1 MVERDNELKGTT
13 FTISVLHLSDGNPDR
28 IRQLL
33 EAKVAQAPQ
42 FFNCAPLVL
51 NVERL
56 EAIPDFEQLRE
67 LVESEDFVLVGITGA
82 RDEAMK
88 TAAKA
93 AGLAVMVSGK
103 SRKAE
108 PEPTPPAPEPKPV
121 EAAPVP
127 PVPAP
132 VEASKVH
139 VGPVRSGQQI
149 YAAGTSLV
157 VLGVHRDG
165 GFSEYA
171 AVPAK
176 NAWPIPDDIPDKH
189 AVMVEPFTIAANV
202 TGQANP
208 IEQDVA
214 LVYGA
219 GPMGLVTVQALKGV
233 YKVKQVIVV
242 DRIDERLKMAQRSGA
257 DWVLNNGERSLQAAL
272 DEKGIKPTLII
283 DAACHPS
290 ILQEA
295 ITLASP
301 AARIVLMGFS
311 SEPSHIVQQGI
322 TGKELAIF
330 SSRLNANKFPVV
342 IDWLKKG
349 LIDPEKLITHTF
361 DYHHVTDALELFE
374 KDQRQCCKVL
384 LTFGQ

>member
-13 FTISVLHLSDGNPDR
+13 FTISVLHLSDGNPAR

-51 NVERL
+51 NVDRL

-108 PEPTPPAPEPKPV
+108 PEPTPPVPEPKPV

-157 VLGVHRDG
+157 VLGSVSPG
-165 GFSEYA
+165 AEVIA
-171 AVPAK
+171 
-176 NAWPIPDDIPDKH
+176 DDSIH
-189 AVMVEPFTIAANV
+189 
-202 TGQANP
+202 
-208 IEQDVA
+208 
-214 LVYGA
+214 VYGA
-219 GPMGLVTVQALKGV
+219 LRGRAIAGAKGNPKARIYCQQLQAELLSIAGTFQLSDALPAGV
-233 YKVKQVIVV
+233 IQEPVHIRLDNEQLRI
-242 DRIDERLKMAQRSGA
+242 DRIK
-257 DWVLNNGERSLQAAL
+257 
-272 DEKGIKPTLII
+272 
-283 DAACHPS
+283 
-290 ILQEA
+290 
-295 ITLASP
+295 
-301 AARIVLMGFS
+301 
-311 SEPSHIVQQGI
+311 
-322 TGKELAIF
+322 
-330 SSRLNANKFPVV
+330 
-342 IDWLKKG
+342 
-349 LIDPEKLITHTF
+349 
-361 DYHHVTDALELFE
+361 
-374 KDQRQCCKVL
+374 
-384 LTFGQ
+384 

>member
-13 FTISVLHLSDGNPDR
+13 FTISVLHLSDGNPAR

-108 PEPTPPAPEPKPV
+108 PEPTPPVPEPKPV
-121 EAAPVP
+121 EAAPIP

-157 VLGVHRDG
+157 VLGSVSPG
-165 GFSEYA
+165 AEVIA
-171 AVPAK
+171 
-176 NAWPIPDDIPDKH
+176 DDSIH
-189 AVMVEPFTIAANV
+189 
-202 TGQANP
+202 
-208 IEQDVA
+208 
-214 LVYGA
+214 VYGA
-219 GPMGLVTVQALKGV
+219 LRGRAIAGAKGNPKARIYCQQLQAELLSIAGTFQLSDALPAGV
-233 YKVKQVIVV
+233 IQEPVHIRLDNEQLRI
-242 DRIDERLKMAQRSGA
+242 DRIK
-257 DWVLNNGERSLQAAL
+257 
-272 DEKGIKPTLII
+272 
-283 DAACHPS
+283 
-290 ILQEA
+290 
-295 ITLASP
+295 
-301 AARIVLMGFS
+301 
-311 SEPSHIVQQGI
+311 
-322 TGKELAIF
+322 
-330 SSRLNANKFPVV
+330 
-342 IDWLKKG
+342 
-349 LIDPEKLITHTF
+349 
-361 DYHHVTDALELFE
+361 
-374 KDQRQCCKVL
+374 
-384 LTFGQ
+384 

>member
-56 EAIPDFEQLRE
+56 SEIPDFEQLRE

-108 PEPTPPAPEPKPV
+108 PVAPAPTPEPVEVAQVAPVQALEPT
-121 EAAPVP
+121 
-127 PVPAP
+127 
-132 VEASKVH
+132 KVH

-157 VLGVHRDG
+157 VLGSVSPG
-165 GFSEYA
+165 AEVIA
-171 AVPAK
+171 
-176 NAWPIPDDIPDKH
+176 DDSIH
-189 AVMVEPFTIAANV
+189 I
-202 TGQANP
+202 
-208 IEQDVA
+208 
-214 LVYGA
+214 YGA
-219 GPMGLVTVQALKGV
+219 LRGRAIAGAKGNPLARIYCQQLQAELLSIAGTFQLSDALPAGLIQEPVHIRLDNEQLR
-233 YKVKQVIVV
+233 I
-242 DRIDERLKMAQRSGA
+242 DRIK
-257 DWVLNNGERSLQAAL
+257 
-272 DEKGIKPTLII
+272 
-283 DAACHPS
+283 
-290 ILQEA
+290 
-295 ITLASP
+295 
-301 AARIVLMGFS
+301 
-311 SEPSHIVQQGI
+311 
-322 TGKELAIF
+322 
-330 SSRLNANKFPVV
+330 
-342 IDWLKKG
+342 
-349 LIDPEKLITHTF
+349 
-361 DYHHVTDALELFE
+361 
-374 KDQRQCCKVL
+374 
-384 LTFGQ
+384 

>member
-13 FTISVLHLSDGNPDR
+13 FTISVLHLSDGNPAR

-103 SRKAE
+103 SRKAD
-108 PEPTPPAPEPKPV
+108 PEPTPPVPESK
-121 EAAPVP
+121 
-127 PVPAP
+127 P

-157 VLGVHRDG
+157 VLGSVSPG
-165 GFSEYA
+165 AEVIA
-171 AVPAK
+171 
-176 NAWPIPDDIPDKH
+176 DDSIH
-189 AVMVEPFTIAANV
+189 
-202 TGQANP
+202 
-208 IEQDVA
+208 
-214 LVYGA
+214 VYGA
-219 GPMGLVTVQALKGV
+219 LRGRAIAGAKGNPKARIYCQQLQAELLSIAGTFQLSDALPAGV
-233 YKVKQVIVV
+233 IQEPVHIRLDNEQLRI
-242 DRIDERLKMAQRSGA
+242 DRIK
-257 DWVLNNGERSLQAAL
+257 
-272 DEKGIKPTLII
+272 
-283 DAACHPS
+283 
-290 ILQEA
+290 
-295 ITLASP
+295 
-301 AARIVLMGFS
+301 
-311 SEPSHIVQQGI
+311 
-322 TGKELAIF
+322 
-330 SSRLNANKFPVV
+330 
-342 IDWLKKG
+342 
-349 LIDPEKLITHTF
+349 
-361 DYHHVTDALELFE
+361 
-374 KDQRQCCKVL
+374 
-384 LTFGQ
+384 

>member
-13 FTISVLHLSDGNPDR
+13 FTISVLHLSDGNPAR

-108 PEPTPPAPEPKPV
+108 PEPTPPVPEPKPV

-157 VLGVHRDG
+157 VLGSVSPGAEVIADDSIHIYGTLRGRAIAGAKGNPKARIYCQQLQAELLSIAGTFQLSDALPAGVIQEPVHIRLD
-165 GFSEYA
+165 
-171 AVPAK
+171 
-176 NAWPIPDDIPDKH
+176 N
-189 AVMVEPFTIAANV
+189 
-202 TGQANP
+202 
-208 IEQDVA
+208 EQ
-214 LVYGA
+214 LR
-219 GPMGLVTVQALKGV
+219 
-233 YKVKQVIVV
+233 I
-242 DRIDERLKMAQRSGA
+242 DRIK
-257 DWVLNNGERSLQAAL
+257 
-272 DEKGIKPTLII
+272 
-283 DAACHPS
+283 
-290 ILQEA
+290 
-295 ITLASP
+295 
-301 AARIVLMGFS
+301 
-311 SEPSHIVQQGI
+311 
-322 TGKELAIF
+322 
-330 SSRLNANKFPVV
+330 
-342 IDWLKKG
+342 
-349 LIDPEKLITHTF
+349 
-361 DYHHVTDALELFE
+361 
-374 KDQRQCCKVL
+374 
-384 LTFGQ
+384 

>member
-56 EAIPDFEQLRE
+56 SDIPDFEQLRE

-108 PEPTPPAPEPKPV
+108 SVAPAPAPEPV
-121 EAAPVP
+121 EVAQVAPVQTLEP
-127 PVPAP
+127 T
-132 VEASKVH
+132 KVH

-157 VLGVHRDG
+157 VLGSVSPG
-165 GFSEYA
+165 AEVIA
-171 AVPAK
+171 
-176 NAWPIPDDIPDKH
+176 DDSIH
-189 AVMVEPFTIAANV
+189 I
-202 TGQANP
+202 
-208 IEQDVA
+208 
-214 LVYGA
+214 YGA
-219 GPMGLVTVQALKGV
+219 LRGRAIAGAKGNPLARIYCQQLQAELLSIAGTFQLSDALPAGLIQEPVHIRLDNEQLR
-233 YKVKQVIVV
+233 I
-242 DRIDERLKMAQRSGA
+242 DRIK
-257 DWVLNNGERSLQAAL
+257 
-272 DEKGIKPTLII
+272 
-283 DAACHPS
+283 
-290 ILQEA
+290 
-295 ITLASP
+295 
-301 AARIVLMGFS
+301 
-311 SEPSHIVQQGI
+311 
-322 TGKELAIF
+322 
-330 SSRLNANKFPVV
+330 
-342 IDWLKKG
+342 
-349 LIDPEKLITHTF
+349 
-361 DYHHVTDALELFE
+361 
-374 KDQRQCCKVL
+374 
-384 LTFGQ
+384 

>member
-13 FTISVLHLSDGNPDR
+13 FTISVLHLSDGNPAR

-56 EAIPDFEQLRE
+56 EVIPDFEQLRE

-108 PEPTPPAPEPKPV
+108 PEPTPPVPEPKPV
-121 EAAPVP
+121 EAAPIP

-157 VLGVHRDG
+157 VLGSVSPG
-165 GFSEYA
+165 AEVIA
-171 AVPAK
+171 
-176 NAWPIPDDIPDKH
+176 DDSIH
-189 AVMVEPFTIAANV
+189 
-202 TGQANP
+202 
-208 IEQDVA
+208 
-214 LVYGA
+214 VYGA
-219 GPMGLVTVQALKGV
+219 LRGRAIAGAKGNPKARIYCQQLQAELLSIAGTFQLSDALPAGV
-233 YKVKQVIVV
+233 IQEPVHIRLDNEQLRI
-242 DRIDERLKMAQRSGA
+242 DRIK
-257 DWVLNNGERSLQAAL
+257 
-272 DEKGIKPTLII
+272 
-283 DAACHPS
+283 
-290 ILQEA
+290 
-295 ITLASP
+295 
-301 AARIVLMGFS
+301 
-311 SEPSHIVQQGI
+311 
-322 TGKELAIF
+322 
-330 SSRLNANKFPVV
+330 
-342 IDWLKKG
+342 
-349 LIDPEKLITHTF
+349 
-361 DYHHVTDALELFE
+361 
-374 KDQRQCCKVL
+374 
-384 LTFGQ
+384 

>member
-13 FTISVLHLSDGNPDR
+13 FTISVLHLSDGNPAR

-108 PEPTPPAPEPKPV
+108 PEPTPPVPEPKPV

-149 YAAGTSLV
+149 YAVGTSLV
-157 VLGVHRDG
+157 VLGSVSPG
-165 GFSEYA
+165 AEVIA
-171 AVPAK
+171 
-176 NAWPIPDDIPDKH
+176 DDSIH
-189 AVMVEPFTIAANV
+189 
-202 TGQANP
+202 
-208 IEQDVA
+208 
-214 LVYGA
+214 VYGA
-219 GPMGLVTVQALKGV
+219 LRGRAIAGAKGNPKARIYCQQLQAELLSIAGTFQLSDALPAGV
-233 YKVKQVIVV
+233 IQEPVHIRLDNEQLRI
-242 DRIDERLKMAQRSGA
+242 DRIK
-257 DWVLNNGERSLQAAL
+257 
-272 DEKGIKPTLII
+272 
-283 DAACHPS
+283 
-290 ILQEA
+290 
-295 ITLASP
+295 
-301 AARIVLMGFS
+301 
-311 SEPSHIVQQGI
+311 
-322 TGKELAIF
+322 
-330 SSRLNANKFPVV
+330 
-342 IDWLKKG
+342 
-349 LIDPEKLITHTF
+349 
-361 DYHHVTDALELFE
+361 
-374 KDQRQCCKVL
+374 
-384 LTFGQ
+384 

>member
-13 FTISVLHLSDGNPDR
+13 FTISVLHLSDGNPAR

-108 PEPTPPAPEPKPV
+108 PEPTPPVPEPKPV
-121 EAAPVP
+121 EAASVP

-157 VLGVHRDG
+157 VLGSVSPG
-165 GFSEYA
+165 AEVIA
-171 AVPAK
+171 
-176 NAWPIPDDIPDKH
+176 DDSI
-189 AVMVEPFTIAANV
+189 
-202 TGQANP
+202 Q
-208 IEQDVA
+208 
-214 LVYGA
+214 VYGA
-219 GPMGLVTVQALKGV
+219 LRGRAIAGAKGNPKARIYCQQLQAELLSIAGTFQLSDALPAGV
-233 YKVKQVIVV
+233 IQEPVHIRLDNEQLRI
-242 DRIDERLKMAQRSGA
+242 DRIK
-257 DWVLNNGERSLQAAL
+257 
-272 DEKGIKPTLII
+272 
-283 DAACHPS
+283 
-290 ILQEA
+290 
-295 ITLASP
+295 
-301 AARIVLMGFS
+301 
-311 SEPSHIVQQGI
+311 
-322 TGKELAIF
+322 
-330 SSRLNANKFPVV
+330 
-342 IDWLKKG
+342 
-349 LIDPEKLITHTF
+349 
-361 DYHHVTDALELFE
+361 
-374 KDQRQCCKVL
+374 
-384 LTFGQ
+384 

>member
-108 PEPTPPAPEPKPV
+108 PEPTPPVPEPKPV

-157 VLGVHRDG
+157 VLGSVSPG
-165 GFSEYA
+165 AEVIA
-171 AVPAK
+171 
-176 NAWPIPDDIPDKH
+176 DDSIH
-189 AVMVEPFTIAANV
+189 
-202 TGQANP
+202 
-208 IEQDVA
+208 
-214 LVYGA
+214 VYGA
-219 GPMGLVTVQALKGV
+219 LRGRAIAGAKGNPKARIYCQQLQAELLSIAGTFQLSDALPAGMRQEPV
-233 YKVKQVIVV
+233 HIRLDNEQLRI
-242 DRIDERLKMAQRSGA
+242 DRIK
-257 DWVLNNGERSLQAAL
+257 
-272 DEKGIKPTLII
+272 
-283 DAACHPS
+283 
-290 ILQEA
+290 
-295 ITLASP
+295 
-301 AARIVLMGFS
+301 
-311 SEPSHIVQQGI
+311 
-322 TGKELAIF
+322 
-330 SSRLNANKFPVV
+330 
-342 IDWLKKG
+342 
-349 LIDPEKLITHTF
+349 
-361 DYHHVTDALELFE
+361 
-374 KDQRQCCKVL
+374 
-384 LTFGQ
+384 

>member
-13 FTISVLHLSDGNPDR
+13 FTISVLHLSDGNPAR

-51 NVERL
+51 NVDRL

-108 PEPTPPAPEPKPV
+108 PEPTPPVPEPKPV
-121 EAAPVP
+121 EAAAPVP

-157 VLGVHRDG
+157 VLGSVSPG
-165 GFSEYA
+165 AEVIA
-171 AVPAK
+171 
-176 NAWPIPDDIPDKH
+176 DDSIH
-189 AVMVEPFTIAANV
+189 
-202 TGQANP
+202 
-208 IEQDVA
+208 
-214 LVYGA
+214 VYGA
-219 GPMGLVTVQALKGV
+219 LRGRAIAGAKGNPKARIYCQQLQAELLSIAGTFQLSDALPAGV
-233 YKVKQVIVV
+233 IQEPVHIRLDNEQLRI
-242 DRIDERLKMAQRSGA
+242 DRIK
-257 DWVLNNGERSLQAAL
+257 
-272 DEKGIKPTLII
+272 
-283 DAACHPS
+283 
-290 ILQEA
+290 
-295 ITLASP
+295 
-301 AARIVLMGFS
+301 
-311 SEPSHIVQQGI
+311 
-322 TGKELAIF
+322 
-330 SSRLNANKFPVV
+330 
-342 IDWLKKG
+342 
-349 LIDPEKLITHTF
+349 
-361 DYHHVTDALELFE
+361 
-374 KDQRQCCKVL
+374 
-384 LTFGQ
+384 

>member
-56 EAIPDFEQLRE
+56 CDIPDFEQLRE

-108 PEPTPPAPEPKPV
+108 PVAPAPTPEPVEVAQVAPVQTLEPT
-121 EAAPVP
+121 
-127 PVPAP
+127 
-132 VEASKVH
+132 KVH

-157 VLGVHRDG
+157 VLGSVSPG
-165 GFSEYA
+165 AEVIA
-171 AVPAK
+171 
-176 NAWPIPDDIPDKH
+176 DDSIH
-189 AVMVEPFTIAANV
+189 I
-202 TGQANP
+202 
-208 IEQDVA
+208 
-214 LVYGA
+214 YGA
-219 GPMGLVTVQALKGV
+219 LRGRAIAGAKGNPLARIYCQQLQAELLSIAGTFQLSDALPAGLIQEPVHIRLDNEQLR
-233 YKVKQVIVV
+233 I
-242 DRIDERLKMAQRSGA
+242 DRIK
-257 DWVLNNGERSLQAAL
+257 
-272 DEKGIKPTLII
+272 
-283 DAACHPS
+283 
-290 ILQEA
+290 
-295 ITLASP
+295 
-301 AARIVLMGFS
+301 
-311 SEPSHIVQQGI
+311 
-322 TGKELAIF
+322 
-330 SSRLNANKFPVV
+330 
-342 IDWLKKG
+342 
-349 LIDPEKLITHTF
+349 
-361 DYHHVTDALELFE
+361 
-374 KDQRQCCKVL
+374 
-384 LTFGQ
+384 